1 MNTKQCTK
9 CREVLPIDMFHRAR
23 NGCRFGRVA
32 KCKGCVKAYEDSR
45 KHLKSDY
52 DKLYRKN
59 NRDHLRIVHRAWRDR
74 NQDKVNTYSRKTPQS
89 IMANNLRGRIRHWVL
104 GEKVNK
110 ETLSVDLTGATL
122 TQLRKHLESTFK
134 QGMSWDNYG
143 KGIGKWCI
151 DHIDPMNNYDLTDP
165 AQARKVCHY
174 TNMQALWFDENGN
187 KGHTH
192 TEPEK
197 DFIPLH
203 LCRPRKRRLPAA

>member
-1 MNTKQCTK
+1 MNTKQCTE
-9 CREVLPIDMFHRAR
+9 CRQVLPITAFAKS
-23 NGCRFGRVA
+23 NKGCKLGVEG
-32 KCKGCVKAYEDSR
+32 KCKSCRKSYFDSR
-45 KHLKSDY
+45 KELKSRY
-52 DKLYRKN
+52 DKEYRKI
-59 NRDHLRIVHRAWRDR
+59 NRDHLRRMCRAWVER
-74 NQDKVNTYSRKTPQS
+74 NPDKVNTYSRKTPQS

-104 GEKVNK
+104 GEKVK
-110 ETLSVDLTGATL
+110 TETLPVDLTGATL

-197 DFIPLH
+197 DFVPLH
-203 LCRPRKRRLPAA
+203 LRRPRKRRLPAA